1 MAATNYATALQEEL
15 FCPICLD
22 YFTDPVILNCEH
34 NFCRACISTY
44 WESLGDSFPCP
55 QCRKRCRNGKVRPNA
70 QLGKVAERA
79 KELAA
84 RDTALP
90 RMPPVAGN
98 KPEPVQEMCKQ
109 HLETLKLFCK
119 DDKSLICVVCDKSKE
134 HRNHTVIPVQ
144 EAAEEY
150 KAQFQHHLATLKSER
165 DSREILAINNGKK
178 LEMLVD
184 IGSHLNRYK
193 SWSFPKWTPVS
204 TTELEER
211 ISHFS
216 HKKTVLWEHMTAMR
230 APTGPAITAGRTEE
244 LKSTFPI
251 NISGEM
257 PAMKIDPLPCIMD
270 TNGTYTVTTISKGYE
285 ISFAATVIISDKMV
299 LNSGRCGTINLQI
312 LLPIFGASITT
323 IQDTTTQGTISEG
336 AFVPNITDL
345 GVSTS
350 PLEDATKNVPPNI
363 TNTVSEK
370 TPSIIDTTTVAHKT
384 ATALTMDI
392 FDLLQQPFSDQEDV
406 STREMPETESP
417 IGAITGKTSFSDHE
431 DTTITPTLREP
442 SSDTQENPE
451 TCYLDCD
458 GFPAWATVLICLTTT
473 FFLFMLV
480 GLLFLVPY
488 CMKFRHPPAM
498 TYNSSPRYSA

>member
-1 MAATNYATALQEEL
+1 MGEL
-15 FCPICLD
+15 WLRSKLEAKPFVPLSS
-22 YFTDPVILNCEH
+22 YSFPHAHQGFTCNRIAI
-34 NFCRACISTY
+34 FY
-44 WESLGDSFPCP
+44 WEHSSGSLATTQTLLLVKPSHLVPGSPAVGGWQSDREALTMEP
-55 QCRKRCRNGKVRPNA
+55 V
-70 QLGKVAERA
+70 
-79 KELAA
+79 LAA
-84 RDTALP
+84 RWEIILP
-90 RMPPVAGN
+90 AIL
-98 KPEPVQEMCKQ
+98 C
-109 HLETLKLFCK
+109 LA
-119 DDKSLICVVCDKSKE
+119 
-134 HRNHTVIPVQ
+134 
-144 EAAEEY
+144 EA
-150 KAQFQHHLATLKSER
+150 
-165 DSREILAINNGKK
+165 
-178 LEMLVD
+178 
-184 IGSHLNRYK
+184 
-193 SWSFPKWTPVS
+193 
-204 TTELEER
+204 
-211 ISHFS
+211 
-216 HKKTVLWEHMTAMR
+216 

>member
-230 APTGPAITAGRTEE
+230 EILTLDPDSAHPSLVISANRRTASRRDICPTHGNTSKRFYPSFCVLGSEGFAGGRHHWLVDVKGQCGWALGVAKESVDRKKPVVLQPERGIWAVELGPCQLFPTTPASKEETETSTRRILVSLDYERGRLTFSDSQDTKPLFTFRTSFTEK
-244 LKSTFPI
+244 LYPFFWLWSP
-251 NISGEM
+251 
-257 PAMKIDPLPCIMD
+257 
-270 TNGTYTVTTISKGYE
+270 
-285 ISFAATVIISDKMV
+285 
-299 LNSGRCGTINLQI
+299 R
-312 LLPIFGASITT
+312 ASITLC
-323 IQDTTTQGTISEG
+323 S
-336 AFVPNITDL
+336 
-345 GVSTS
+345 
-350 PLEDATKNVPPNI
+350 
-363 TNTVSEK
+363 
-370 TPSIIDTTTVAHKT
+370 
-384 ATALTMDI
+384 
-392 FDLLQQPFSDQEDV
+392 
-406 STREMPETESP
+406 
-417 IGAITGKTSFSDHE
+417 
-431 DTTITPTLREP
+431 
-442 SSDTQENPE
+442 
-451 TCYLDCD
+451 
-458 GFPAWATVLICLTTT
+458 
-473 FFLFMLV
+473 
-480 GLLFLVPY
+480 
-488 CMKFRHPPAM
+488 
-498 TYNSSPRYSA
+498 